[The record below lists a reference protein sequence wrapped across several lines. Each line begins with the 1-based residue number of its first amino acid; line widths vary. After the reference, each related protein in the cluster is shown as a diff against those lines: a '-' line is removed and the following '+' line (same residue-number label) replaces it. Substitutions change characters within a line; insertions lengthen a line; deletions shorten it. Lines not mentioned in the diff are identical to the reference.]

1 MAETPKP
8 YGFWTLG
15 RSQNGLQGGP
25 TTIET
30 LPDGRQVRVKY
41 PGNPALLEDEFI
53 LFTVRNNPVARK
65 QYFDLIPTMDAVS
78 QKRLNDLA
86 AKRPDFFRWPKV
98 DDLTL
103 NDNIQRKEVRAG
115 VHLEVPKP

>member
-1 MAETPKP
+1 MAEKP
-8 YGFWTLG
+8 QPFGFWTLG

-25 TTIET
+25 TTIEE
-30 LPDGRQVRVKY
+30 LPDGRLVRVKY

-65 QYFDLIPTMDAVS
+65 QYFDLIPTMDPVS

-115 VHLEVPKP
+115 IHLEVPKP